1 MTSRDRL
8 RIGRLGRAHGIRGEV
23 RLFAG
28 REWSE
33 TLFAGQTVY
42 LNWADVWRTVTV
54 EEVRWA
60 ARFGILALEEVTDRT
75 EAEGLTHAEV
85 YLDAGAVEATSEEM
99 FFRQDLVGLAVFV
112 AAASSED
119 EAKGRPV
126 GEVEGFFE
134 TGANDVMVVRTSAG
148 REFLVPMVEGA
159 VRLIDLG
166 EEQVWL
172 EPFEEWAPAD
182 FSLDD

>member
-1 MTSRDRL
+1 MTRRDRL

-28 REWSE
+28 GEWE
-33 TLFAGQTVY
+33 EALVAGQTLH
-42 LNWADVWRTVTV
+42 LNLADMWRAVTV

-60 ARFGILALEEVTDRT
+60 ARFGILALEEVADRT

-85 YLDAGAVEATSEEM
+85 YVDAAAVEETSEET
-99 FFRQDLVGLAVFV
+99 FYRQDLVGLAVFV
-112 AAASSED
+112 ATSS
-119 EAKGRPV
+119 KGDAEGRRV
-126 GEVEGFFE
+126 GEVDGFFE
-134 TGANDVMVVRTSAG
+134 TGANDVMVVHASTG

-172 EPFEEWAPAD
+172 EPFEDWAPAD